1 MTDDEALQISRK
13 AAQDARKRVGVDDK
27 EALDKEFE
35 SIAETDPRVAQAL
48 SIVSLTIQES
58 QQETKH

>member
-1 MTDDEALQISRK
+1 MTDDEALQISRQ

-35 SIAETDPRVAQAL
+35 SIAETDSRLADALLQAGML
-48 SIVSLTIQES
+48 ILES
-58 QQETKH
+58 KQDTKH

>member
-48 SIVSLTIQES
+48 SIVGLTIQES

>member
-35 SIAETDPRVAQAL
+35 SIAETDPMVAQAL
-48 SIVSLTIQES
+48 SIVSLTILES

>member
-1 MTDDEALQISRK
+1 MKDDEALQISRK

-35 SIAETDPRVAQAL
+35 SIAETDPRLAEAL
-48 SIVSLTIQES
+48 LITGLAILES
-58 QQETKH
+58 QQDPKH

>member
-1 MTDDEALQISRK
+1 MTEDEALQISRK

-35 SIAETDPRVAQAL
+35 LQQESDPRVAEAL
-48 SIVSLTIQES
+48 LATGLLDLQSK
-58 QQETKH
+58 QETKH

>member
-48 SIVSLTIQES
+48 SIVSLTILES

>member
-1 MTDDEALQISRK
+1 MTDDEALQISLR

-35 SIAETDPRVAQAL
+35 SIAETDPMVAQAL
-48 SIVSLTIQES
+48 SIVSLTILES

>member
-13 AAQDARKRVGVDDK
+13 AAQDARERVGVDDK

-35 SIAETDPRVAQAL
+35 SIAETDPMVAQAL
-48 SIVSLTIQES
+48 SIVSLTILES